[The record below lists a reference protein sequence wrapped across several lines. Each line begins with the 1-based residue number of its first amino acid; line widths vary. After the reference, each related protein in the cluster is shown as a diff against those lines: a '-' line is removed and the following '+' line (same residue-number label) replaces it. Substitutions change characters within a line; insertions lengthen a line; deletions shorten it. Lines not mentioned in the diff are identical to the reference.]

1 MRKKMNQII
10 EWLETDGFDAHKDDI
25 LSDKYSKALKTLI
38 DTGCVEAHSA
48 WGGDILM
55 LTLLDHSAT
64 YQLERREVWIN
75 RLLGFLAG
83 IVTGTIGSVLSA
95 LITGLLPM

>member
-10 EWLETDGFDAHKDDI
+10 KWLETDDFDVHKEDI

-38 DTGCVEAHSA
+38 DTGCVQAHKA
-48 WGGDILM
+48 WGGTILR

-64 YQLERREVWIN
+64 YQLERRDVWSN
-75 RLLGFLAG
+75 RIWGFVVG
-83 IVTGTIGSVLSA
+83 IITGTASSVLAA